1 MGCCGSK
8 PSDRASES
16 SMASTVSFF
25 SIFGSGYGRRQK
37 DAREPITPL
46 EPIREEY
53 SDLGSA
59 SSRHNS
65 GDGSSKA

>member
-25 SIFGSGYGRRQK
+25 SIFGAGYGKRQK
-37 DAREPITPL
+37 AARDGL
-46 EPIREEY
+46 EPIHEDA
-53 SDLGSA
+53 SDLESPRTPANTG
-59 SSRHNS
+59 
-65 GDGSSKA
+65 